1 MKKEQNPH
9 IIFEKYYDQKS
20 DYFTECNHKYCID
33 CLKRLTKCAM
43 CNKILNRSLICQEIR
58 NKFHNENRSDMSDIY
73 IIYYSFITSN
83 DSLTNWFNSIFN

>member
-1 MKKEQNPH
+1 MNNNKNNNDDDDDNYCP
-9 IIFEKYYDQKS
+9 ICYDQKS

-43 CNKILNRSLICQEIR
+43 CNKILNRSLICQQIR

-73 IIYYSFITSN
+73 IIYYSFIMSRMN
-83 DSLTNWFNSIFN
+83 EF